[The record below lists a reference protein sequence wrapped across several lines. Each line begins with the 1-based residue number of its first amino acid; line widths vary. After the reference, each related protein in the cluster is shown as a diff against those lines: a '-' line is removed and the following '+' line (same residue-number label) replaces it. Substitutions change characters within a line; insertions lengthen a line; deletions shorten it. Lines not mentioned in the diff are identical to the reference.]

1 MVLFIDI
8 LNYLINCFLAYQG
21 SIISLNYD
29 IYNKSASHTTPHK
42 YKAVLCGFITAIG
55 GGTIRDILYNKSPSF
70 INDKFGL
77 FSIILF
83 AIIGAFYSSS

>member
-8 LNYLINCFLAYQG
+8 LNYLVNCFLAYQG
-21 SIISLNYD
+21 AMISLNYD
-29 IYNKSASHTTPHK
+29 NNNK
-42 YKAVLCGFITAIG
+42 YKAALCGFITAIG

-77 FSIILF
+77 FTIILF
-83 AIIGAFYSSS
+83 SIIGAFYSNRESLKFSI